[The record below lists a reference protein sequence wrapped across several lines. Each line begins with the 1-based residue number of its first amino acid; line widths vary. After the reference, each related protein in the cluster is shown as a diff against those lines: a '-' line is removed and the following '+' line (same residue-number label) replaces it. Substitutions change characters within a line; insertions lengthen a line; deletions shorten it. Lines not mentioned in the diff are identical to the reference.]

1 MFGDLDHFYDD
12 EETLD
17 LLRRYKEMLLQKNA
31 DFFDLYEFESII
43 DYFSEQYN
51 FKDAINVVCMAI
63 KQHPHDTS
71 MKIRYAQLLIE
82 NLKPGKALRVI
93 NSLGN
98 AENDNYELFLSK
110 GIALNITGKS
120 KEAQVAF
127 NQALKLSEHFKDEV
141 AYNIAQSY
149 MQFSIYNTA
158 VKYLL
163 LAYHYNK
170 SNILVLY
177 DLGICY
183 EKMNQYQK
191 GIYYYR
197 KYLELDPFAE
207 HVWHNLGLLFSKSG
221 EYGQAIDCFDYSIAI
236 NSQFVPAYFSKAS
249 AFKLCRSYSEAIAVY
264 NELLIEDPTNA
275 KALCDI
281 GNCYFEMG
289 NLKEA
294 IQCFKLS
301 MELSIDFADAWYGI
315 GLVKFKTKKYHSGI
329 QAFKK
334 AIQADPL
341 QGKYWSALG
350 DIYHKARR
358 YSKSIDAFSR
368 AAELDPE
375 NLNIKL
381 NLAQILFKKK
391 HIHEAIF
398 VLLKS
403 YDKFSDDVQVNYKLA
418 AYHAYLHRMFE
429 AQLYFQKALNLNYKA
444 SVMIFKQFPKTRSIQ
459 VFQTLANQHLPHTQ
473 N

>member
-17 LLRRYKEMLLQKNA
+17 LLRRYKEMLLQKSA

-82 NLKPGKALRVI
+82 NLKPGKAIRVI
-93 NSLGN
+93 NGLGES
-98 AENDNYELFLSK
+98 ENDNYELFLAK

-120 KEAQVAF
+120 KEAQAAF
-127 NQALKLSEHFKDEV
+127 NQALKLSDQFKDEV

-149 MQFSIYNTA
+149 MQFSLYNTA

-177 DLGICY
+177 DLGVCY
-183 EKMNQYQK
+183 EKLNQHQK
-191 GIYYYR
+191 GIYYYQ
-197 KYLELDPFAE
+197 KYLEVDPFAE
-207 HVWHNLGLLFSKSG
+207 HVWHNLGLLFSKNI
-221 EYGQAIDCFDYSIAI
+221 EYPQATECFDYSIAI
-236 NSQFVPAYFSKAS
+236 NSQFIPAYFSKA
-249 AFKLCRSYSEAIAVY
+249 AMYKLCGLYSEAISVY
-264 NELLIEDPTNA
+264 NELLIEDASNA

-281 GNCYFEMG
+281 GNCYFQMG
-289 NLKEA
+289 NLTEA
-294 IQCFKLS
+294 LQCFKLTL
-301 MELSIDFADAWYGI
+301 ELSVDYADAWYGM
-315 GLVKFKTKKYHSGI
+315 GQVKFKTKKYHSGI

-341 QGKYWSALG
+341 QARYWVNLG
-350 DIYHKARR
+350 DIYHRTRR
-358 YSKSIDAFSR
+358 YSKSINAYSR
-368 AAELDPE
+368 AAELEPE
-375 NLNIKL
+375 NLDIIL
-381 NLAQILFKKK
+381 SLAQILFKKK

-398 VLLKS
+398 VLLKC
-403 YDKFSDDVQVNYKLA
+403 YDKFSNDVQINYKLA
-418 AYHAYLHRMFE
+418 AYHAYLHKMFE
-429 AQLYFQKALNLNYKA
+429 AQLYFQKALNLNYKV
-444 SVMIFKQFPKTRSIQ
+444 SVMIFKQFPKTRSILA
-459 VFQTLANQHLPHTQ
+459 FQTLANQHQHHA
-473 N
+473 